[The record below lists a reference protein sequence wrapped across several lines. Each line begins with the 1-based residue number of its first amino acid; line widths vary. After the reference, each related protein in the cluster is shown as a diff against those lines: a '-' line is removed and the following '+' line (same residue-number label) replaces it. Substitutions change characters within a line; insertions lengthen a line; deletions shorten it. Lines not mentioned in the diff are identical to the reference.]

1 MMIYKI
7 KLFLFI
13 FSFIYCFVI
22 SLSWAENKKINEI
35 DKSITKEKIQLN
47 NLKKKIL
54 KQNIA
59 LSKMGEKKYSILKKQ
74 KILDNQLKIRE
85 RELKIYNWNLI
96 KNKKKIK
103 SLVVDINENKKK
115 LNQQH
120 LSMTKRLRSIYKE
133 GSMYS
138 VKLLFSSD
146 SFTDLLTRV
155 NYMERIAAYDSELFA
170 SYKKQINLLNKK
182 KKGLLSA
189 KSDLLQF
196 KKYAELKKNEIRTE
210 KRKKKQFLARLS
222 KERKFNE
229 RIKLELLG
237 ATKTLDQLI
246 ARLERK
252 KNLGEGIDITD
263 KKGRLLPPVK
273 GKVLNVFGRKRD
285 KQFDTYIVYNGINI
299 SSPKGVSVRAVFD
312 GKILYTGTLEGY
324 GNIIIIG
331 HGKGYHSLYGH
342 LDEIITQVGKNIR
355 IGQIIARSGDTGS
368 IMGESLYFEMRHNG
382 KPIEPTVWLSQ
393 SK

>member
-103 SLVVDINENKKK
+103 DLVISINKNNKK

-120 LSMTKRLRSIYKE
+120 LAMTKRLRSIYKE

-138 VKLLFSSD
+138 VKMLFSSD
-146 SFTDLLTRV
+146 SFIDLLTRV
-155 NYMERIAAYDSELFA
+155 NYM
-170 SYKKQINLLNKK
+170 
-182 KKGLLSA
+182 
-189 KSDLLQF
+189 
-196 KKYAELKKNEIRTE
+196 
-210 KRKKKQFLARLS
+210 
-222 KERKFNE
+222 
-229 RIKLELLG
+229 
-237 ATKTLDQLI
+237 
-246 ARLERK
+246 
-252 KNLGEGIDITD
+252 
-263 KKGRLLPPVK
+263 
-273 GKVLNVFGRKRD
+273 
-285 KQFDTYIVYNGINI
+285 
-299 SSPKGVSVRAVFD
+299 
-312 GKILYTGTLEGY
+312 
-324 GNIIIIG
+324 
-331 HGKGYHSLYGH
+331 
-342 LDEIITQVGKNIR
+342 
-355 IGQIIARSGDTGS
+355 
-368 IMGESLYFEMRHNG
+368 
-382 KPIEPTVWLSQ
+382 
-393 SK
+393 